1 MSVYANPNTRGARQS
16 AQSRSRTTTTTGPKA
31 RVATSKPAPTR
42 DALSKSWM
50 QWASDQL
57 DDIAKLGP
65 DWDSYGGDPPSPMAI
80 AIASELLLIVDKNFG
95 RLAYEQSQPQVVAP
109 RADGGIQ
116 IEWGT
121 RPVEIA
127 VHADPSGALGYL
139 YIDRQ
144 SGTPVYEEVAN
155 ASWEKILQLIAKV
168 VFTVQDE

>member
-1 MSVYANPNTRGARQS
+1 MSVYANPNTRGTKQNTQS
-16 AQSRSRTTTTTGPKA
+16 WSRTTTITGPKA

-65 DWDSYGGDPPSPMAI
+65 DWDSYGGDPPSPLAI
-80 AIASELLLIVDKNFG
+80 ATASKLLQTVHEIFG
-95 RLAYEQSQPQVVAP
+95 RLSHEQSQPQIVAP

-127 VHADPSGALGYL
+127 VHADPSGTLGYL
-139 YIDRQ
+139 YIDQQDGVR
-144 SGTPVYEEVAN
+144 TYEEAPS
-155 ASWEKILQLIAKV
+155 AAWDKILQLIAKV

>member
-1 MSVYANPNTRGARQS
+1 MLVHAKSYTSGTSLYAQPSSPATE
-16 AQSRSRTTTTTGPKA
+16 TKGPKA
-31 RVATSKPAPTR
+31 NVATSEPTPAR
-42 DALSKSWM
+42 DTLSRSWM

-65 DWDSYGGDPPSPMAI
+65 DWDSYGGDPPSPLAI
-80 AIASELLLIVDKNFG
+80 ATASKLLQTVHEIFG

-121 RPVEIA
+121 RPIEIA

-139 YIDRQ
+139 YIDRR

-155 ASWEKILQLIAKV
+155 ASWKKILQLIAKV
-168 VFTVQDE
+168 LFTVQDG